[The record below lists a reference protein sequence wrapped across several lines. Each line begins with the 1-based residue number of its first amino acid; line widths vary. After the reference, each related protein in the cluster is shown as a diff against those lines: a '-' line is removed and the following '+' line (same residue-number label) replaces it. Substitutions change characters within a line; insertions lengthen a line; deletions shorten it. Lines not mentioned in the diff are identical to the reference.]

1 MPNFR
6 MTLSYD
12 GTRYNGWQRQGN
24 TPDTIQ
30 GRLEAVLSDL
40 LAQLVEVAG
49 SGRTDAGVHARMQTA
64 SFRAKTDLPA
74 SELLRQLRARLP
86 GDIGVLTLEETAP
99 RFHARLSCRG
109 KTYVYRIWNSETPNV
124 FERRYVYA
132 LPQLLD
138 TAAMQRAAALLCGTH
153 DYTSFCANRRMKKSA
168 VRTVTAITVERLGDE
183 VRLTFSGDGFLYHM
197 VRILTG
203 TLLEVGLGQRDA
215 GTMADILAAR
225 DRSAAGP
232 TAPARGLILW
242 ETRYAHTPRSRRGE
256 TRMKEECLICGA
268 PLEYLETDVQMQCE
282 ICRKKEL
289 AKTRCVNGHYVCS
302 DCHMQGLDSIVEL
315 CLRETAC
322 DPVAIVERMMALPSC
337 HMHGPEHHVMV
348 GAALL
353 TAYHNAGG
361 DIALSDAL
369 MEMLRRGKSVPGG
382 ACGFWGACG
391 AGISTGMFVS
401 IISRSTPLTD
411 EPFALSHKMTAAA
424 LGQIGEIG
432 GPRCCK
438 RDSFLSILTAIDFV
452 KEHFG
457 IALQKPEVVCR
468 YAAQNNQCIGK
479 RCPFSAANH

>member
-30 GRLEAVLSDL
+30 GRLETALSAL
-40 LAQLVEVAG
+40 LEQPVEVAG
-49 SGRTDAGVHARMQTA
+49 SGRTDAGVHARMQTV
-64 SFRAKTDLPA
+64 SFRAKTNLPA
-74 SELLRQLRARLP
+74 PELLRRLRAQLP

-132 LPQLLD
+132 LPQPLD
-138 TAAMQRAAALLCGTH
+138 TAAMQRAAAPLCGTH
-153 DYTSFCANRRMKKSA
+153 EYTSFCANRRMKKSA
-168 VRTVTAITVERLGDE
+168 VRTVDAITVERLGEE

-215 GTMADILAAR
+215 DTMPAILAAR
-225 DRSAAGP
+225 DRAAAGP

-322 DPVAIVERMMALPSC
+322 DPIAIVERMMALPSC

-361 DIALSDAL
+361 DIDLSDAL